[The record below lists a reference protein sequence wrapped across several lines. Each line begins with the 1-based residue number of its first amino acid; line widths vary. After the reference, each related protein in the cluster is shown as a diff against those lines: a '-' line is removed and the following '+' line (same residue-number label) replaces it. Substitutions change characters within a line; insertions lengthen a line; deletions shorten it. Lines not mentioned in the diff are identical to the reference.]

1 MSQRNQK
8 TATVY
13 KNYQDFMGAH
23 CMAKEDPRQ
32 STNTR
37 ITGGKYHISD
47 EEYPTFL
54 THYYKDVVSKQ
65 GDEYLTE
72 KQRETDCPIVVD
84 FDFRYEYAVTE
95 KQYSDKHIAGMIAI
109 YLEVLKGVFQFVE
122 SVPFPIY
129 IFEKPTV
136 NRLEDKNL
144 TKDGIHMLIGIE
156 VPDRTTQI
164 IIRKRVMEK
173 IEEEWGDLPLTNS
186 WEDVFDKGISEGGTN
201 WQLYGSRKPDCDRYA
216 LTRVYEYEYDPAD
229 GEFMEVKIPVKKFNW
244 NVDFPKL
251 SVRYKGHPQF
261 FFKADFIPVHEH
273 TKTNEPKRSRQIV
286 HKQPNGLGIL
296 NAKTHDDI
304 ERSVTEFLD
313 SLKPVE
319 YDLREAYELAMI
331 LPVEY
336 YGEGSYNRWIRVGWA
351 LSNISQKLF
360 IAWVAFS
367 ARSPTF
373 QFDSIGEMF
382 DKWMGFDVNNM
393 RGLTKRSLIY
403 WARES
408 KPEEFRRIHENS
420 IDFHLSQSIK
430 NLSVLGNNKNVGS
443 GDADIAKILYMMYK
457 DNFACAALKADKW
470 YRFAKHRWVED
481 ECGTSLR
488 RHISEELRD
497 RYRIK
502 CDECNKDMSN
512 TSQGEDK
519 LKVFE
524 GLSNKLIA
532 IVDKLSSATSKDH
545 IMKEARERFFEPEIQ
560 FVDLLDSNPYLM
572 CFKNCVVDFK
582 AKVVRPG
589 RAEDYLSK
597 CTNINYV
604 KLDRQKNAKTI
615 ADIEDFMA
623 KLFPNPDLRRYM
635 WQHFASILIGVN
647 LDQKLHLYIGG
658 GENGKSVLLDLLSQ
672 CLGDYYA
679 ISPISLITQ
688 DRQKQ
693 GSATPDIV
701 ALKGLRLTSMSEP
714 SKGTQINDGAMKE
727 LTSCVEPI
735 KGRNLNANHITFIPQ
750 CKIVVCS
757 NNFMKVNTQDHGT
770 WRRLAVE
777 DFESLFTD
785 NPVTDDP
792 DKPHQF
798 KKDATLKEK
807 FPEWREV
814 FMAMLVEIALE
825 TGGRVDP
832 CKIVDNSSMKYRERE
847 DHVAEFIRDKITIEA
862 TGKITKTE
870 VTQEFTSWFANT
882 YGRGGGPTVKEVHE
896 YMDKKFKSGKYVGG
910 WSGVRIKYERN
921 EPPPQSI
928 VSEED
933 DTYDDLDADA

>member
-23 CMAKEDPRQ
+23 HMPKEDPRQ

-37 ITGGKYHISD
+37 ITGGKFHISD

-54 THYYKDVVSKQ
+54 THYYKDIVAKN

-84 FDFRYEYAVTE
+84 FDFRYAYEVTE
-95 KQYSDKHIAGMIAI
+95 KQYGDKHVAGMIAI
-109 YLEVLKGVFQFVE
+109 YLEVLKGVFQFVNE
-122 SVPFPIY
+122 TPFPIY

-136 NRLEDKNL
+136 NRVEDKNL
-144 TKDGIHMLIGIE
+144 TKDGIHMLIGIQ
-156 VPDRTTQI
+156 VPDRVTQV

-201 WQLYGSRKPDCDRYA
+201 WQLYGSRKPDCDKYV
-216 LTRVYEYEYDPAD
+216 LTRVYEYEYDATD

-244 NVDFPKL
+244 TTDFQKL
-251 SVRYKGHPQF
+251 SVRYTKHPQF
-261 FFKADFIPVHEH
+261 FFKADFIPIHDQA
-273 TKTNEPKRSRQIV
+273 KTSEPKRSRPMIANKPQA
-286 HKQPNGLGIL
+286 GLGIL
-296 NAKTHDDI
+296 NAKTQADI
-304 ERSVTEFLD
+304 EIAVDEFLEN
-313 SLKPVE
+313 LKPVE
-319 YDLREAYELAMI
+319 YDMREAYELVMI

-336 YGEGSYNRWIRVGWA
+336 YGEGSYSKWMRVGWA
-351 LSNISQKLF
+351 LCNISQRLF
-360 IAWVAFS
+360 VAWVAFS
-367 ARSPTF
+367 ARSSTF
-373 QFDSIGEMF
+373 RFDTIRDMF
-382 DKWMGFDVNNM
+382 DQWMNFDINNIK
-393 RGLTKRSLIY
+393 GLTKRSIIY
-403 WARES
+403 WAREAV
-408 KPEEFRRIHENS
+408 PEDFKRIYENG

-430 NLSVLGNNKNVGS
+430 SLTAFGNNKNVGC

-470 YRFAKHRWVED
+470 YRFSKHRWMED

-488 RHISEELRD
+488 RHISEELRN
-497 RYRIK
+497 RYRLK
-502 CDECNKDMSN
+502 SDECAKNIESG
-512 TSQGEDK
+512 TEDK
-519 LKVFE
+519 LKMWE
-524 GLSNKLIA
+524 GLSNKICE
-532 IVDKLSSATSKDH
+532 IIGKLSSSTHKDH
-545 IMKEARERFFEPEIQ
+545 ILKEARELFFEPEIQ
-560 FVDLLDSNPYLM
+560 FIDLLDSNPYLM

-582 AKVVRPG
+582 TKTVRPG

-604 KLDRQKNAKTI
+604 KLDRQKHAKTI
-615 ADIEDFMA
+615 AEVEDFMA
-623 KLFPNPDLRRYM
+623 KLFPNAELRKYM

-647 LDQKLHLYIGG
+647 FDQKLHLYIGG
-658 GENGKSVLLDLLSQ
+658 GENGKSVLLDLLAQ

-727 LTSCVEPI
+727 LTSGVEPI

-792 DKPHQF
+792 DKPYQF
-798 KKDATLKEK
+798 KKDTTLKEK

-814 FMAMLVEIALE
+814 FMAMLVEIAFE
-825 TGGRVDP
+825 TNGRVDP

-847 DHVAEFIRDKITIEA
+847 DHVAQFINDKLVIDA
-862 TGKITKTE
+862 NVKISKTE
-870 VTQEFTSWFANT
+870 VTTEFGIWFSET
-882 YGRGGGPTVKEVHE
+882 YGRGGGPTIKEVHE
-896 YMDKKFKSGKYVGG
+896 YFDKKFKAGKYVGG
-910 WSGVRIKYERN
+910 WNGVGFRYTRN
-921 EPPPQSI
+921 DDPSHSVI
-928 VSEED
+928 SED
-933 DTYDDLDADA
+933 DEFPELG

>member
-8 TATVY
+8 PATVY

-23 CMAKEDPRQ
+23 YMSKEDPRQ

-37 ITGGKYHISD
+37 ITGGKFHIPD
-47 EEYPTFL
+47 EEYIAFL
-54 THYYKDVVSKQ
+54 THYYRDVVSKT

-72 KQRETDCPIVVD
+72 KQRESDGPIAID

-95 KQYSDKHIAGMIAI
+95 KQYGDKHIAGIIAL
-109 YLEVLKGVFQFVE
+109 YLEVLKGVFQFVNE
-122 SVPFPIY
+122 TPFPIY
-129 IFEKPTV
+129 ILEKPTV

-144 TKDGIHMLIGIE
+144 TKDGIHMLIGIQA
-156 VPDRTTQI
+156 DRATQV

-201 WQLYGSRKPDCDRYA
+201 WQLYGSKKPDCDRYA
-216 LTRVYEYEYDPAD
+216 LTRIYEYEYDATD

-251 SVRYKGHPQF
+251 SVRYTKHPQF
-261 FFKADFIPVHEH
+261 FFKADFIPVHDQA
-273 TKTNEPKRSRQIV
+273 KNVEPKRARSTAIMSKPQA
-286 HKQPNGLGIL
+286 GLSIL
-296 NAKTHDDI
+296 NAKTQTDI
-304 ERSVTEFLD
+304 DIAVDQFLD
-313 SLKPVE
+313 NLSPTD
-319 YDLREAYELAMI
+319 YDLRESYELVMI

-336 YGEGSYNRWIRVGWA
+336 YGEGSYTKWMRVGWA
-351 LSNISQKLF
+351 LCNISQRLF

-367 ARSPTF
+367 ARSSTF

-382 DKWMGFDVNNM
+382 DKWTNFDSNNM
-393 RGLTKRSLIY
+393 KGLTKRSIIY
-403 WARES
+403 WAREAV
-408 KPEEFRRIHENS
+408 PAEFKRIYENG

-430 NLSVLGNNKNVGS
+430 SLTSFGNNKNIGC
-443 GDADIAKILYMMYK
+443 GDSDIAKILYMMYK

-470 YRFAKHRWVED
+470 YRFVRHRWIED

-488 RHISEELRD
+488 RHISEELRE
-497 RYRIK
+497 RYKIK
-502 CDECNKDMSN
+502 CDECSKHMADVSKDD
-512 TSQGEDK
+512 EK
-519 LKVFE
+519 LKMWE
-524 GLSNKLIA
+524 GLSSKIMEILA
-532 IVDKLSSATSKDH
+532 KLSSSSHKDH

-560 FVDLLDSNPYLM
+560 FMDMLDNNPYLM
-572 CFKNCVVDFK
+572 CFKNGVLDMK
-582 AKVVRPG
+582 TKVFRPG

-604 KLDRQKNAKTI
+604 KLDRQKSATTI
-615 ADIEDFMA
+615 AEIEDFMA
-623 KLFPNPDLRRYM
+623 KLFPNPELRKYM

-647 LDQKLHLYIGG
+647 FDQKLHLYIGG

-701 ALKGLRLTSMSEP
+701 ALKGLRLTSLSEP
-714 SKGTQINDGAMKE
+714 SKGAQINDGAMKE
-727 LTSCVEPI
+727 LTSGVEPI
-735 KGRNLNANHITFIPQ
+735 KGRNLNSNHITFIPQ

-770 WRRLAVE
+770 WRRMAVE
-777 DFESLFTD
+777 DFEALFTD

-798 KKDATLKEK
+798 KKDATLKDK

-814 FMAMLVEIALE
+814 FMAMLVEIVLV
-825 TGGRVDP
+825 TNGRVDP

-847 DHVAEFIRDKITIEA
+847 DHVAEFIRDKIMMEP
-862 TGKITKTE
+862 TGKVTKTE
-870 VTQEFTSWFANT
+870 ATNEFNLWFSNT

-896 YMDKKFKSGKYVGG
+896 YLDKKFRSGKYSGG
-910 WSGVRIKYERN
+910 WSGIRIRYERN
-921 EPPPQSI
+921 DEPPQSV

-933 DTYDDLDADA
+933 DTYDDL